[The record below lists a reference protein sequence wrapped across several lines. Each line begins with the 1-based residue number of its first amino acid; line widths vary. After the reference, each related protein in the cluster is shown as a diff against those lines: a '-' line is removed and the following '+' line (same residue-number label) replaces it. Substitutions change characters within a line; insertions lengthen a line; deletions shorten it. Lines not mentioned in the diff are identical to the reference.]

1 MAKVH
6 ISIPVSESQ
15 REMLVQLA
23 AENNMSLSAFCR
35 DRIMAREHLADA
47 FSTLQNTVIASI
59 DAAVQNQSMP
69 SGNSDN
75 THEMSAMIS
84 EVLLLL
90 RAMVPPQKMIAVHG
104 ELKRLGVTPFSG

>member
-47 FSTLQNTVIASI
+47 FSTLQSTVIASI
-59 DAAVQNQSMP
+59 DAAIENQSMP
-69 SGNSDN
+69 NSHDN
-75 THEMSAMIS
+75 NHQIYAMVA

-90 RAMVPPQKMIAVHG
+90 RAMIPPQKMMSVHS
-104 ELKRLGVTPFSG
+104 ELKRLGVTPFSE